1 MNLEDFIKNK
11 IWDLEEVFDI
21 LAKEYKH
28 YCHINKDKISN
39 EDLMIDQYEYM
50 DKIKSLYLPKYSYL
64 FEFIKNTNLK
74 KYFIEY
80 TLDFLNKVPNDIPN
94 EDTFR
99 NQYLI
104 KIYPDD
110 KTQNLFT
117 YDFYSVID
125 CLFLIIKYYKKFT
138 E

>member
-1 MNLEDFIKNK
+1 MNLEEFMKNELR
-11 IWDLEEVFDI
+11 DLEKVFDI
-21 LAKEYKH
+21 LAKEYKN
-28 YCHINKDKISN
+28 YCYKNKDKISN
-39 EDLMIDQYEYM
+39 EELMEDQYEYM
-50 DKIKSLYLPKYSYL
+50 DKIKSLYLPKYNYL

-80 TLDFLNKVPNDIPN
+80 TLDFLNKTPNDIPN

-104 KIYPDD
+104 KICPDD

-117 YDFYSVID
+117 YDFYTVID
-125 CLFLIIKYYKKFT
+125 YLFLIIKYYKKFT